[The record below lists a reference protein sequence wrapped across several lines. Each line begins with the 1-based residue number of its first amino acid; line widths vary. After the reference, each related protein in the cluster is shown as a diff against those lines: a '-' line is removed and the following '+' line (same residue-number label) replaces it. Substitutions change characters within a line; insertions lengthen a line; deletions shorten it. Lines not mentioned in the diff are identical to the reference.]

1 MNNEMEKE
9 ELLTY
14 DEMELN
20 TMLKV
25 SSKVKLKNSLIDI
38 ENIVISNMKK
48 YSRKDTIIGLTG
60 LVSEYGVVSPI
71 HVLQLE
77 DEDSYLLLDGL
88 RRIYSA
94 LRNGIKQINA
104 VVWDFEDKV
113 EGKKKANVLSLI
125 LNRSQKFSNKELWEQ
140 LKTLEEV
147 DGLSPSMIEFLLG
160 MNSGDAMKM
169 KDVMLADEDYSEIK
183 DKLITGELTIDG
195 AYKKLCNERR
205 KENRLQKEDKT
216 VIESISDEEK
226 EVSEEQMLNEDTVKE
241 LLDLT
246 DVDLD
251 NVDLESMDRSDEV
264 RDISDIKQD
273 VDNRRPLDPAL
284 RQSVLVRDNFSCQ
297 CCGVGGEQNLP
308 ILAVHHIV
316 EVSQGGLD
324 IPENLVTVCVN
335 CHIRIHTYSWG
346 KLYVDLDSLTD
357 DEKKVFKKIFKYGN
371 IIIEAD
377 KRLGR
382 VKSKDEYKA
391 SVRHPFPTELL
402 NANKKA
408 LEVDKSKD

>member
-1 MNNEMEKE
+1 MVNNELAKDKN

-25 SSKVKLKNSLIDI
+25 SSKIKLKNGVINVED
-38 ENIVISNMKK
+38 IVISNLKK
-48 YSRKDTIIGLTG
+48 SSRKDTIIGLTG
-60 LVSEYGVVSPI
+60 LVGEYGVVSPI

-77 DEDSYLLLDGL
+77 DENSYLLLDGL
-88 RRIYSA
+88 RRVYSA
-94 LRNGIKQINA
+94 LRNGIKEVNA
-104 VVWDFEDKV
+104 VIWDFEDKV
-113 EGKKKANVLSLI
+113 EGKKKANVLSLV

-140 LKTLEEV
+140 LQVLEEV
-147 DGLSPSMIEFLLG
+147 DGLTPSMIEFLLG

-169 KDVMLADEDYSEIK
+169 KDIMLADEDYYEIK

-195 AYKKLCNERR
+195 AYKKLNNERR

-216 VIESISDEEK
+216 VVEGISSDE
-226 EVSEEQMLNEDTVKE
+226 EVSEEQMLNEDAVKE
-241 LLDLT
+241 LLDLK
-246 DVDLD
+246 DIDID
-251 NVDLESMDRSDEV
+251 NLDLESMDRSDEV
-264 RDISDIKQD
+264 RDISEIKQD

-346 KLYVDLDSLTD
+346 KLYVDLESLNEE
-357 DEKKVFKKIFKYGN
+357 EKKVFKKIFKYGN

-377 KRLGR
+377 KRLGKTR
-382 VKSKDEYKA
+382 SKEEYKS

-402 NANKKA
+402 HANKKA
-408 LEVDKSKD
+408 LESKN

>member
-1 MNNEMEKE
+1 VNNELAKDKN

-25 SSKVKLKNSLIDI
+25 SSKIKLKNGVINVED
-38 ENIVISNMKK
+38 IVISNLKK
-48 YSRKDTIIGLTG
+48 SSRKDTIIGLTG
-60 LVSEYGVVSPI
+60 LVGEYGVVSPI

-77 DEDSYLLLDGL
+77 DENSYLLLDGL
-88 RRIYSA
+88 RRVYSA
-94 LRNGIKQINA
+94 LRNGIKEVNA
-104 VVWDFEDKV
+104 VIWDFEDKV
-113 EGKKKANVLSLI
+113 EGKKKANVLSLV

-140 LKTLEEV
+140 LQVLEEV
-147 DGLSPSMIEFLLG
+147 DGLTPSMIEFLLG

-169 KDVMLADEDYSEIK
+169 KDIMLADEDYYEIK

-195 AYKKLCNERR
+195 AYKKLNNERR

-216 VIESISDEEK
+216 VVEGISSDE
-226 EVSEEQMLNEDTVKE
+226 EVSEEQMLNEDAVKE
-241 LLDLT
+241 LLDLK
-246 DVDLD
+246 DIDID
-251 NVDLESMDRSDEV
+251 NLDLESMDRSDEV
-264 RDISDIKQD
+264 RDISEIKQD

-346 KLYVDLDSLTD
+346 KLYVDLESLNEE
-357 DEKKVFKKIFKYGN
+357 EKKVFKKIFKYGN

-377 KRLGR
+377 KRLGKTR
-382 VKSKDEYKA
+382 SKEEYKS

-402 NANKKA
+402 HANKKA
-408 LEVDKSKD
+408 LESKN